1 VILTRIFPAAG
12 DPIDLE
18 VDGARQQ
25 LVELYRPPRD
35 PWLRLNL
42 IASVSGNAVG
52 TDGTSETLTNAAD
65 RMLLNVIRGLADV
78 VVVGAASVRAEG
90 YFVPR
95 TAALAVVTSSGDL
108 SGHRITTTGQRGPLV
123 VLCPASAADRARS
136 SLGEVPARILPLAHV
151 DGSIDAD
158 EIVAAL
164 HNEGYRSIVCE
175 GGPKLAA
182 HLVSGGVVDETCLS
196 TSALLNGSRVPV
208 FGPSDLGPVPVALTQ
223 LLVDSE
229 SGLYARWAITVD

>member
-1 VILTRIFPAAG
+1 VILTRIFPASG
-12 DPIDLE
+12 DPIDLQN
-18 VDGARQQ
+18 DGAREQ
-25 LVELYRPPRD
+25 LIELYRPPRD
-35 PWLRLNL
+35 PWFRLNL

-65 RMLLNVIRGLADV
+65 RMLLGVIRGLADV
-78 VVVGAASVRAEG
+78 VVVGAASVRTEG

-123 VLCPASAADRARS
+123 VLCPASAAGRARA
-136 SLGEVPARILPLAHV
+136 SLGEVPARILSLPDV
-151 DGSIDAD
+151 DGSIAPD

-164 HNEGYRSIVCE
+164 HGEGYRSIVCE

-182 HLVSGGVVDETCLS
+182 HLVGGGVVDEACLS
-196 TSALLNGSRVPV
+196 TSALLNGSRVPI
-208 FGPSDLGPVPVALTQ
+208 FGQAELGPVPVALTQ